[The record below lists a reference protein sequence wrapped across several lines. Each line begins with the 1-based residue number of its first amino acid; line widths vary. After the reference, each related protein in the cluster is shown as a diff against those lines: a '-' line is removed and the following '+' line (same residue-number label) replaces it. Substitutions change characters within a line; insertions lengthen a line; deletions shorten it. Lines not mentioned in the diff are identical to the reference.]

1 MADIKV
7 LDCTLRDGGRCFGNM
22 WGDNT
27 ILDISKGL
35 AKANIDIVELGFIW
49 YLADGICR
57 ENISHFRRFEET
69 KEFAVQNQEY
79 SIYIEY
85 TVYAWNKKYI
95 PAADK
100 TGITYIRLGV
110 TKEEIGEASDTIKDI
125 VNKGYKLFVQ
135 GINIFSYTREELREF
150 IKIVNSVNPYAFA
163 VVDTFGH
170 MDVEEIKALYLYIDQ
185 YLNPNIS
192 IALHSHNNK
201 GLSLELVKAL
211 INMIDGKRSIIIDGT
226 LDGIGMGAG
235 NQKTEAV
242 CAFLNEKYRGSYD
255 ISMLNQLID
264 NNIVKYRKKF
274 FWGECDLAACGGD
287 NFRPPMMISYI
298 NTEYGYL
305 SDEQKRMLL
314 LMCPVRHGV
323 SPECVDKNVALLNG
337 ETREEDS
344 FLVLSEKLKKQN
356 VNIIAKGPSITERV
370 DDIKK
375 CIQRNK
381 GITILINPD
390 VNSEYIENN
399 KNIYFFCTN
408 EHAVN
413 KLIRH
418 IDSEQMITFQGI
430 PCATKQGCDIFRINL
445 MNLYTESELIF
456 NDGVMWILNWLYK
469 ISFSNHINIAG
480 FDGYDEAGITSGTK
494 MRMFGKALC
503 LLEKN
508 LSISFITHSSYED
521 YMCINT

>member
-1 MADIKV
+1 M
-7 LDCTLRDGGRCFGNM
+7 TG
-22 WGDNT
+22 
-27 ILDISKGL
+27 
-35 AKANIDIVELGFIW
+35 
-49 YLADGICR
+49 
-57 ENISHFRRFEET
+57 
-69 KEFAVQNQEY
+69 VQTCALP
-79 SIYIEY
+79 IY
-85 TVYAWNKKYI
+85 
-95 PAADK
+95 K

-314 LMCPVRHGV
+314 LM
-323 SPECVDKNVALLNG
+323 
-337 ETREEDS
+337 
-344 FLVLSEKLKKQN
+344 
-356 VNIIAKGPSITERV
+356 
-370 DDIKK
+370 
-375 CIQRNK
+375 
-381 GITILINPD
+381 
-390 VNSEYIENN
+390 
-399 KNIYFFCTN
+399 
-408 EHAVN
+408 
-413 KLIRH
+413 
-418 IDSEQMITFQGI
+418 
-430 PCATKQGCDIFRINL
+430 
-445 MNLYTESELIF
+445 
-456 NDGVMWILNWLYK
+456 
-469 ISFSNHINIAG
+469 
-480 FDGYDEAGITSGTK
+480 
-494 MRMFGKALC
+494 
-503 LLEKN
+503 
-508 LSISFITHSSYED
+508 
-521 YMCINT
+521 